1 MKQRIPLA
9 ILMVV
14 LTLVCCLVGPLPRLA
29 FLLLCGL
36 AATWETWTILS
47 RGHSAYV
54 LILLGLQLLQV
65 TVAFIPGAVVQVAA
79 GMLYG
84 PIGASCCAAAF

>member
-29 FLLLCGL
+29 FLLLCKDGPL
-36 AATWETWTILS
+36 
-47 RGHSAYV
+47 RYV
-54 LILLGLQLLQV
+54 
-65 TVAFIPGAVVQVAA
+65 TH
-79 GMLYG
+79 
-84 PIGASCCAAAF
+84 